1 MLSDVRCPARVWSIW
16 HLRLGRGFWFT
27 EHDMR
32 TLLKVSFALLV
43 AGLLTSSAS
52 AQVRIATVDL
62 SKLFDGYWKTK
73 QAEAALKDRVAELE
87 KEAKAMGEDLKKG
100 NEEYQKLLMSANDQ
114 AVSSDEREKRKKNA
128 ETKLKELK
136 ELQEALGQ
144 FERQART
151 TLDEQRLRLRN
162 NLLGDIKLALNSK
175 AKSAGYALVLDTS
188 AESVKNTPVV
198 LYSSGDNDLTDA
210 VLQQINATAPA
221 DALKPAEKPTE
232 SKKGEKK

>member
-1 MLSDVRCPARVWSIW
+1 MD
-16 HLRLGRGFWFT
+16 LG
-27 EHDMR
+27 
-32 TLLKVSFALLV
+32 KV
-43 AGLLTSSAS
+43 
-52 AQVRIATVDL
+52 
-62 SKLFDGYWKTK
+62 FDGYWKTK

-87 KEAKAMGEDLKKG
+87 KEAKGMGEDLKKG
-100 NEEYQKLLMSANDQ
+100 NEEYQKLLVSANDQ

-136 ELQEALGQ
+136 DLQETLGQ

-175 AKSAGYALVLDTS
+175 ARSAGFALVLDTA

-198 LYSSGDNDLTDA
+198 LYTNGDNDLTEA
-210 VLQQINATAPA
+210 VLQQINTTAPA
-221 DALKPAEKPTE
+221 DALKPSEKTAE
-232 SKKGEKK
+232 SKEDEKK

>member
-1 MLSDVRCPARVWSIW
+1 
-16 HLRLGRGFWFT
+16 
-27 EHDMR
+27 MR

>member
-1 MLSDVRCPARVWSIW
+1 
-16 HLRLGRGFWFT
+16 
-27 EHDMR
+27 MR
-32 TLLKVSFALLV
+32 TLLKVSLALVV

-52 AQVRIATVDL
+52 AQGRIATVDL

-87 KEAKAMGEDLKKG
+87 KEAKGMGEDLKKG

-114 AVSSDEREKRKKNA
+114 AVSSDEREKRKKSA

-221 DALKPAEKPTE
+221 DALKSTEKTTE

>member
-1 MLSDVRCPARVWSIW
+1 
-16 HLRLGRGFWFT
+16 
-27 EHDMR
+27 MR
-32 TLLKVSFALLV
+32 TLKVSLALLV
-43 AGLLTSSAS
+43 AGLMTLSAS
-52 AQVRIATVDL
+52 AQGRIATVDL
-62 SKLFDGYWKTK
+62 GKVFDGYWKTK

-100 NEEYQKLLMSANDQ
+100 NEEYQKLLGSANDQ
-114 AVSSDEREKRKKNA
+114 AVSNDEREKRKKSA

-136 ELQEALGQ
+136 DLQETLGQ

-175 AKSAGYALVLDTS
+175 AKSAGYALVLDTA

-198 LYSSGDNDLTDA
+198 LYTNGDNDLTGA
-210 VLQQINATAPA
+210 VLQQLNVNAPVDVPKAA
-221 DALKPAEKPTE
+221 EKPAETKKDDKP
-232 SKKGEKK
+232 